1 MGVISI
7 WKTRKPEW
15 VSFFAAMAAGVLTHA
30 FGLVQILH
38 NYDDIAQQPKG
49 YGTGITSGRWFLSL
63 LGDAAEKLGGN
74 YNLLV
79 ALTASAVVNFFNIRS
94 RSFAVLFGMLF
105 AVFPTVFST
114 LAFRY
119 TAVYYGIGILLSVLA
134 AWCVHEKKYS
144 LLVSGLCTAC
154 SLGIYQAYVPITVT
168 LFVMK
173 LIQDALRGDCSFRKL
188 VCTGC

>member
-1 MGVISI
+1 MNWKMGVISI

-74 YNLLV
+74 YNLPWINGLVFLLLV

-105 AVFPTVFST
+105 
-114 LAFRY
+114 
-119 TAVYYGIGILLSVLA
+119 
-134 AWCVHEKKYS
+134 S
-144 LLVSGLCTAC
+144 L
-154 SLGIYQAYVPITVT
+154 I
-168 LFVMK
+168 FEE
-173 LIQDALRGDCSFRKL
+173 
-188 VCTGC
+188 